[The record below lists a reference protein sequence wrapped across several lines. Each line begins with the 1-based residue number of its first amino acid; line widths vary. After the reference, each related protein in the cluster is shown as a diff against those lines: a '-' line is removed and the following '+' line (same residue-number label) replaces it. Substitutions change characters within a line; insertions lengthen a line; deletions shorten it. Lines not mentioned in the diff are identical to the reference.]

1 MSQVDENVEPLC
13 SRAASPVDIGA
24 GPNAVLETIDLLE
37 ADLAS
42 MIGAVRSAAGIL
54 FQGARA
60 STEAFAAIHT
70 QTETLAMKSRDATGI
85 ASEFAH
91 ATDELARSSAN
102 ISESVRRAD
111 VLAQEAGAVTMSAT
125 ATIDGLKASYGDIG
139 NIVNLIAGI
148 AKKTNLLALNAKIE
162 AARAG
167 DAGRG
172 FAVVASEV
180 KSLSVQTQEATTGIK
195 QKIAA
200 LQTDVGALISGMQKI
215 AATIET
221 LRPLFTAI
229 AGATEQ
235 QVTTTNELS
244 ANAAHA
250 SHFIASV
257 ADGASEI
264 DQAAL
269 GASTRGS
276 EVDHSSKTMLQLTDK
291 LKARCTI
298 FLRQTEIGDR
308 RRHDRLPCDLAV
320 TLRGAGMSF
329 MGRTADLSEGGLL
342 MQQPSDAI
350 PVTEEILDGEIE
362 AIGSCRVRLAA
373 NSHLGLHLAFVSL
386 ASDAAAALADKLDA
400 IRQANKVF
408 ITRAVTTAN
417 RISALFEEAI
427 TQGHIS
433 QSDLFDTNYRPIA
446 ETDPPQYRVRALD
459 WLDKVLPPIQEPLH
473 ADDARMVF
481 CAAVDRNGYLPVHN
495 AVYSKPQRLGEPAWN
510 AANARNR
517 RLFDDRAGLTAARN
531 TRPYLI
537 QNYPRD
543 MGNGI
548 TIMMQE
554 IDAPIR
560 VHGRHWGGF
569 RTAYRL

>member
-1 MSQVDENVEPLC
+1 MSQIEGHVESPA
-13 SRAASPVDIGA
+13 SRAAPPLDAAA
-24 GPNAVLETIDLLE
+24 GSTAILETIDLLE
-37 ADLAS
+37 ADLAG
-42 MIGAVRSAAGIL
+42 MIGSVQSAADSL

-60 STEAFAAIHT
+60 SAEAFTAIHA
-70 QTETLAMKSRDATGI
+70 QTETLAAKSRDATGI
-85 ASEFAH
+85 ASDFAQ
-91 ATDELARSSAN
+91 ATDELARSSVE
-102 ISESVRRAD
+102 IGESVRRAD
-111 VLAQEAGAVTMSAT
+111 ALAQETAAVTASAT
-125 ATIDGLKASYGDIG
+125 ATIDGLKTSSSDIG
-139 NIVNLIAGI
+139 TVVNLIATI

-180 KSLSVQTQEATTGIK
+180 KSLSVQTQEATADIK

-200 LQTDVGALISGMQKI
+200 LQADANALIASVQKI

-235 QVTTTNELS
+235 QIATTNELS

-250 SHFIASV
+250 SQFIAAV
-257 ADGASEI
+257 ADGANEI
-264 DQAAL
+264 DQEAL
-269 GASTRGS
+269 GASVRGS
-276 EVDHSSKTMLQLTDK
+276 HIDRSSKAVLQLTDK
-291 LKARCTI
+291 LKTRCTI

-320 TLRGAGMSF
+320 TLRNSRTSF
-329 MGRTADLSEGGLL
+329 KGRTADLSAAGLL
-342 MQQPSDAI
+342 MQQPSDEM
-350 PVTEEILDGEIE
+350 PVTGEILDGEIE
-362 AIGSCRVRLAA
+362 AIGSCRLRLAA
-373 NSHLGLHLAFVSL
+373 HSRLGLHLAFVSL
-386 ASDAAAALADKLDA
+386 ANNNALTNKLDA

-417 RISALFEEAI
+417 RISALFEEALARG
-427 TQGHIS
+427 QIS
-433 QSDLFDTNYRPIA
+433 ESDLFDTHYSPIA

-459 WLDKVLPPIQEPLH
+459 WLERVLPHIQEPLR
-473 ADDARMVF
+473 AEDERMIF

-495 AVYSKPQRLGEPAWN
+495 AAYSKPQRSDDPAWN

-517 RLFDDRAGLTAARN
+517 RIFDDRAGLTAARS

-543 MGNGI
+543 MGYGVVV
-548 TIMMQE
+548 MMQE
-554 IDAPIR
+554 IDAPIH
-560 VHGRHWGGF
+560 VHGKHWGGF